1 MTFLLEDKTSF
12 GKITKSEQ
20 KAKIMIAKNVS
31 MEIYDFVHRQ
41 SIKIPSFDY
50 QSRVRYLTRSH
61 LNALKIFPSFSSKT
75 TNIY

>member
-1 MTFLLEDKTSF
+1 
-12 GKITKSEQ
+12 
-20 KAKIMIAKNVS
+20 MIERKNVS

-61 LNALKIFPSFSSKT
+61 LNALKIFPSFPQNPQTFIKKRKT
-75 TNIY
+75 NETLKYY